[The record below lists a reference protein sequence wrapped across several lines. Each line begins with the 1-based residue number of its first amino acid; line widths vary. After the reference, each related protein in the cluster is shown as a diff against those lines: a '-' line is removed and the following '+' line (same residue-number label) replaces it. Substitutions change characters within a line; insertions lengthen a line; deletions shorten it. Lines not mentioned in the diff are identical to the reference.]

1 MKTNTKKNIFKSFL
15 VVFVALILA
24 FSLVS
29 CDETE
34 GVLSKEEIT
43 AAMEGETNLE
53 RTRVVEYLNSWGI
66 PYSTFTRSKMQG
78 TEILYRDYYVKDLP
92 DAYTLAKS
100 TVSLFLEYLYD
111 ETDLTDN
118 NALTDALI
126 ICYVEAV
133 GDPYSFYRTEE
144 EFEDYDTDMSGSF
157 SGIGVVVQYE
167 YLTEIMTVTDV
178 YIDSG
183 AEDAGIL
190 PGDIIKKVNGVSSTE
205 LGYQKTVNQIRGEE
219 GTRVNITVDRGG
231 EEITFEVV
239 RKKVVEETV
248 RYSLDAN
255 KIGYIKI
262 TDFKTITYKQFK
274 EAVDHMTENGAVGII
289 YDLRANPGGYLDVVL
304 NMLDYIAPKGTTLV
318 SFSNGYA
325 DPIKA
330 SAGHTVALPSV
341 VLCNDRTAS
350 AGELFTAAMRDF
362 GNMGLFPV
370 KTVGTKTFGKGV
382 MQSTYNFTDG
392 AAITLTV
399 AYYNPPS
406 GVNYDGVGIEPDIKS
421 ELLAEGDSQLDDAY
435 TVMAELL
442 ANR

>member
-1 MKTNTKKNIFKSFL
+1 MKTKFNSNIIRTLLL
-15 VVFVALILA
+15 VILTLILA
-24 FSLVS
+24 ISFVS
-29 CDETE
+29 CGEEE
-34 GVLSKEEIT
+34 GVLSKEAIAEAM
-43 AAMEGETNLE
+43 AAETKTD
-53 RTRVVEYLNSWGI
+53 RAHAVDYFDSWGI
-66 PYSTFTRSKMQG
+66 PYSSFSRSKVLG

-92 DAYTLAKS
+92 DNFTLAK
-100 TVSLFLEYLYD
+100 TAVSLFLEYLYD
-111 ETDLTDN
+111 ETDLTNDA
-118 NALTDALI
+118 ALTDALI
-126 ICYVEAV
+126 ICYVEAI

-190 PGDIIKKVNGVSSTE
+190 PGDIIKKVNGTPSTE

-219 GTRVNITVDRGG
+219 GTRVNITVERDGQ
-231 EEITFEVV
+231 EITFEVV

-248 RYSLDAN
+248 RYSLGED
-255 KIGYIKI
+255 KIGYIRI
-262 TDFKTITYKQFK
+262 TDFKTITYSQFK

-289 YDLRANPGGYLDVVL
+289 YDLRANPGGYLNVVL
-304 NMLDYIAPKGTTLV
+304 NMLDYIAPRGTTLV
-318 SFSNGYA
+318 SFSDGYG

-330 SAGHTVALPSV
+330 SSNHIVKLPTV
-341 VLCNDRTAS
+341 VLCNERTAS

-362 GNMGLFPV
+362 GVMEFFPV
-370 KTVGTKTFGKGV
+370 KTVGVKTFGKGV

-435 TVMAELL
+435 TAMAGLL
-442 ANR
+442 AN